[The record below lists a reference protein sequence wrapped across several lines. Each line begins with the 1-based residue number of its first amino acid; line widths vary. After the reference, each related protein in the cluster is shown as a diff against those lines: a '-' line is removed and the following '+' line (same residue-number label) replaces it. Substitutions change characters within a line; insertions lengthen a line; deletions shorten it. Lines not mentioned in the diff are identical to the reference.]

1 MLSYIIRRLL
11 LIIPTLLGILLINF
25 IIVQAAPGG
34 PVEQVIS
41 QIKGHNIDSTSRIA
55 GTDKGDVSSQSTGIQ
70 TNRSSDV
77 FSKYRG
83 SQGLDPEFI
92 AELEEY
98 YGFNKPA
105 YERFYILLKNYL
117 KFDFGESY
125 FKGKK
130 VIDLI
135 IDKMPVS
142 ISLGLWTT
150 LIVYLISIPLGIK
163 KAVRDGSE
171 FDIWTSTAI
180 IIGYAIPSFL
190 FAIALVVFLA
200 GGSFLDIFPLRGL
213 ISSNWESLNWFEKIL
228 DYLWHITLPV
238 ASLVIAGF
246 ATLTMLTKNSFMD
259 EISKLYVST
268 AKAKGLSEKRV
279 LYGHVFRNA
288 MLIVIAGFPAA
299 FISVLFTGA
308 LLIEV
313 IFSLDGLGL
322 LGYESVLNRDYP
334 VVFGTLFIFTLF
346 GLILHLI
353 TDLTYVV
360 IDPRIDFETRD
371 T

>member
-55 GTDKGDVSSQSTGIQ
+55 GTDKGDVSSQSTIIQ
-70 TNRSSDV
+70 TNQSSAV
-77 FSKYRG
+77 SSKYRG

-92 AELEEY
+92 AELEKY
-98 YGFNKPA
+98 YGFDKPA
-105 YERFYILLKNYL
+105 HERFYIMLKNYI

-163 KAVRDGSE
+163 KAVRDGTK

-213 ISSNWESLNWFEKIL
+213 TSSNWESLNLFEKIL

-238 ASLVIAGF
+238 VSLVIAGF

-268 AKAKGLSEKRV
+268 AKAKGLSEKKV

-360 IDPRIDFETRD
+360 IDPRIDFETRNA
-371 T
+371 